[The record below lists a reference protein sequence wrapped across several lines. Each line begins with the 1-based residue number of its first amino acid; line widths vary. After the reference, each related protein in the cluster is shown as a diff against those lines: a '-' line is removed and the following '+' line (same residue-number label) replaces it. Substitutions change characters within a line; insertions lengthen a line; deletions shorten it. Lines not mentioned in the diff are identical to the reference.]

1 MLKKE
6 ITLRWKVPFP
16 TEHPGEILTDS
27 MFGSFCSFSCGRSVA
42 RSSPNGAELSHSV
55 T

>member
-16 TEHPGEILTDS
+16 TEDPGEILTDS
-27 MFGSFCSFSCGRSVA
+27 MFFFVFFVVFLAVA
-42 RSSPNGAELSHSV
+42 QWPAQAQMERNCR
-55 T
+55 TQ